1 MEVFYL
7 VVFTCGLVLAIDFF
21 AMWVLNNAVTT
32 TGPFVVSPPG
42 RLVIIIT
49 LAVVVAGGLL
59 AALQI
64 PDQLY
69 SGVGYILYP
78 FVWTIQ
84 KIAGAVGVDHA
95 FLEALGDTEYA
106 GWVRESLYGW
116 PTALT
121 FHAFGNAIVIGLTF
135 IIGFRLIGMFRGVP
149 YAIVLQ
155 LFPVIWFGVL
165 IQVLSGFSLWM
176 TKPARYTGDSMF
188 DTKFTLV
195 IVGIIVTIFFE
206 RVFRREA
213 ANWQAAGAVSSRGLK
228 WAGIAAVA
236 WAAVLVGGR
245 LTAYLGQLY
254 MQ

>member
-7 VVFTCGLVLAIDFF
+7 VVFVCGLVLAIDFF
-21 AMWVLNNAVTT
+21 AMWALNNAVTAS
-32 TGPFVVSPPG
+32 GPFVVSPPG
-42 RLVIIIT
+42 RLAIILT
-49 LAVVVAGGLL
+49 LAVVVLGGLL
-59 AALQI
+59 AAVQV
-64 PDQLY
+64 PEQLY

-78 FVWTIQ
+78 FVWTVQ
-84 KIAGAVGVDHA
+84 KVANAVGIDRQL
-95 FLEALGDTEYA
+95 LEALGDTEYA

-116 PTALT
+116 ATALT

-135 IIGFRLIGMFRGVP
+135 IIGLRLIGMFRSIS
-149 YAIVLQ
+149 YTAMLR
-155 LFPVIWFGVL
+155 LFPVIWLGVL

-195 IVGIIVTIFFE
+195 IIGIIVTIVFE
-206 RVFRREA
+206 RVIRQEA
-213 ANWQAAGAVSSRGLK
+213 TSWETAGAVSSRGLR

-236 WAAVLVGGR
+236 WSGVLVGGR
-245 LTAYLGQLY
+245 LTAYLGTLY

>member
-7 VVFTCGLVLAIDFF
+7 VVFVCGLVLAIEFF
-21 AMWVLNNAVTT
+21 AMWALNNAVTT
-32 TGPFVVSPPG
+32 SGPFTVSPPG
-42 RLVIIIT
+42 RLVIILT

-59 AALQI
+59 AAVQV
-64 PDQLY
+64 PEQLY

-78 FVWTIQ
+78 FVWAVQ
-84 KIAGAVGVDHA
+84 KIANAVGIDRPL
-95 FLEALGDTEYA
+95 LEALGDTEYA

-116 PTALT
+116 ATALT

-135 IIGFRLIGMFRGVP
+135 IIGLRLIGMFRSIS
-149 YAIVLQ
+149 YAAMVR

-188 DTKFTLV
+188 DTKFTMV
-195 IVGIIVTIFFE
+195 IIGIIVTICFE
-206 RVFRREA
+206 RVIRREA
-213 ANWQAAGAVSSRGLK
+213 AAWDSAGAVSARGLR
-228 WAGIAAVA
+228 WAGFAAIA
-236 WAAVLVGGR
+236 WSGVLVGGR
-245 LTAYLGQLY
+245 LTAYLGTLY